1 MIINHLPLQISLDIS
16 SNSITH
22 LATNTDL
29 LVNLKQLD
37 ISSNPLSAPAIR
49 VLFTEPKSV
58 KHLNVADTKIG
69 EFKFETFELP
79 YLKYLNVSN
88 NRLKAMNSSLF
99 EKLNL
104 LEVLDLSRN
113 AFADLRPFADVW
125 PYLPNL
131 RKLVLAHNQFKTI
144 QKDDFA
150 NLNNLVSLD
159 VNSLRQLVDL
169 DCESIARL
177 SHLSELMIYNYTS
190 LRNYE
195 LQECF
200 ASNSKLAKLFI
211 EIKLA
216 ELKGHLFNSYSTKL
230 TQLFIY
236 GPKLA
241 RISSNFLYGVRS
253 RRLDLTLFNTS
264 IRELSLNVFNSLSLK
279 CEIQFSIYSSNE
291 FLFTNNNLAEL
302 NSKQLNVRIGDLQN
316 VSLPCDCSI
325 ETVYKMMRTKHQHT
339 LNGQRKS
346 IFLSSLIDQFD
357 NLTCNQ
363 PTNLVGFRLSEID
376 FNDVL
381 CSENNGSTGG
391 AGDSGASENNNYSLI
406 NKDNKSAEKPDL
418 IELSTNQPAGDVASN
433 RTTTTVNYNL
443 NHSDR
448 PAYGE
453 GRATGGYTETTNNN
467 LNANRIASNA
477 DNRSPSSGGSYGYTG
492 GNKVTYSIGQQST
505 SPLGQ
510 PINHPDHLLTK
521 SSMRRNKNNLKLK
534 TKEEIKS
541 SQVLSFTKVDT
552 IIIGSTV
559 GAILFILVLMIICC
573 FGMRIKTPP
582 FDQSYFNYANSANLF
597 GQPFVTRN
605 QSSLESSNCTCL
617 KASCNQ
623 SPNSQHQPQNHSPY
637 SSSLNNSLLNFS
649 PQQNLVY
656 QQQTDLEP
664 MTMFY
669 MK

>member
-1 MIINHLPLQISLDIS
+1 M
-16 SNSITH
+16 
-22 LATNTDL
+22 
-29 LVNLKQLD
+29 VNLKQLD

-58 KHLNVADTKIG
+58 KYLNVADTRIT

-79 YLKYLNVSN
+79 YLTHLNVSN
-88 NRLKAMNSSLF
+88 NRLKTMNSSLF

-131 RKLVLAHNQFKTI
+131 RKLVLAHNQFRTI

-159 VNSLRQLVDL
+159 ASSLRQLVDL

-177 SHLSELMIYNYTS
+177 SYLSELMIYNYTQ

-200 ASNSKLAKLFI
+200 ASNSKLSKLFI
-211 EIKLA
+211 EIKLV

-241 RISSNFLYGVRS
+241 RISPNFLYGVRS
-253 RRLDLTLFNTS
+253 RHLDLTLFNTS
-264 IRELSLNVFNSLSLK
+264 IRELSLGVFSSLSLK
-279 CEIQFSIYSSNE
+279 CEIQFSIYSANE
-291 FLFTNNNLAEL
+291 FLFTNNQLAEL
-302 NSKQLNVRIGDLQN
+302 NSKQLNVRVGELQN

-325 ETVYKMMRTKHQHT
+325 ETLYKMMRGKQQYT

-363 PTNLVGFRLSEID
+363 PANLVGFRLSEID

-381 CSENNGSTGG
+381 CAENNGSSGG
-391 AGDSGASENNNYSLI
+391 DLGASDNNNYSLI
-406 NKDNKSAEKPDL
+406 NNKDNKSAEKTDL
-418 IELSTNQPAGDVASN
+418 VELSTNQPVDASN
-433 RTTTTVNYNL
+433 RTTTTANYNL

-448 PAYGE
+448 PVYGD
-453 GRATGGYTETTNNN
+453 GRATGGYTETTNN
-467 LNANRIASNA
+467 LNANRNGYLDS
-477 DNRSPSSGGSYGYTG
+477 RPSSSGGSYTG
-492 GNKVTYSIGQQST
+492 GSTHSGSSYNGDSKVTYSVGQSST
-505 SPLGQ
+505 NPTGHA
-510 PINHPDHLLTK
+510 INQDHLLTK
-521 SSMRRNKNNLKLK
+521 SSMRRNKNNLRLK
-534 TKEEIKS
+534 TKEDMAPGK
-541 SQVLSFTKVDT
+541 SQVLFTKVDT

-597 GQPFVTRN
+597 GQPFVTTRN
-605 QSSLESSNCTCL
+605 QSSLESNCTCL

>member
-1 MIINHLPLQISLDIS
+1 MFILTHKLVTLFLFQISLDIS
-16 SNSITH
+16 TNFITH

-49 VLFTEPKSV
+49 VIFTEPKSV
-58 KHLNVADTKIG
+58 KHLNVADTRIG

-88 NRLKAMNSSLF
+88 NRLKTMNSSLF

-104 LEVLDLSRN
+104 LEVLDLGRN

-150 NLNNLVSLD
+150 KLNSLVSLD
-159 VNSLRQLVDL
+159 ASSLKQLVDL
-169 DCESIARL
+169 DCESIAKL
-177 SHLSELMIYNYTS
+177 SHLSELMIYNYTN
-190 LRNYE
+190 LRTYE

-200 ASNSKLAKLFI
+200 ASNSKLTKLFI

-230 TQLFIY
+230 NQLLIY

-241 RISSNFLYGVRS
+241 RISSNFLYGIRS
-253 RRLDLTLFNTS
+253 RHLDLTLANTS
-264 IRELSLNVFNSLSLK
+264 IRELSLAAFNSLSLK
-279 CEIQFSIYSSNE
+279 CEVQFNIQNSNE
-291 FLFTNNNLAEL
+291 FLFTNNPVEQL
-302 NSKQLNVRIGDLQN
+302 NSKQLNVRIDSLAN

-325 ETVYKMMRTKHQHT
+325 ETVYKMMRTKHQHS

-357 NLTCNQ
+357 NLTCNY
-363 PTNLVGFRLSEID
+363 PTNLVGLKLSEID
-376 FNDVL
+376 FNEVL
-381 CSENNGSTGG
+381 CAENNSS
-391 AGDSGASENNNYSLI
+391 AGEPSASENNNYSLI
-406 NKDNKSAEKPDL
+406 NKDNKSVEKTDL
-418 IELSTNQPAGDVASN
+418 VELSTNQPDGN
-433 RTTTTVNYNL
+433 RTTTTANYNL
-443 NHSDR
+443 NHSER
-448 PAYGE
+448 PVD
-453 GRATGGYTETTNNN
+453 GRTTETVNFNSFNTNRLPGYTDSRPPSGGYSTYP
-467 LNANRIASNA
+467 
-477 DNRSPSSGGSYGYTG
+477 DNRPSSD
-492 GNKVTYSIGQQST
+492 NKVTYSV
-505 SPLGQ
+505 GQ
-510 PINHPDHLLTK
+510 PTTGHAINQDHLLTK
-521 SSMRRNKNNLKLK
+521 SSIRRNKNNLKLK
-534 TKEEIKS
+534 TKDDIKS

-582 FDQSYFNYANSANLF
+582 FDQTYFNYANSANLF

-617 KASCNQ
+617 KASCGQ

-649 PQQNLVY
+649 PNHVY
-656 QQQTDLEP
+656 QQQQELEP